1 MTRLA
6 GLLLLTV
13 VLACAGPSSSPPPTA
28 PFSLAGQRV
37 LVLPVQ
43 NAHEPDGGSD
53 SLLAALQRYEPRA
66 IWIGPADLQRALRR
80 LPAFAADPA
89 ALPHDPLVH
98 HGDRRAGEPLA
109 SELRRFSALADARWV
124 LLPRKAQFVNAS
136 PRISAAL
143 LDART
148 GVVLWAGHAEE
159 PSTLAA
165 RLLGPPQ

>member
-1 MTRLA
+1 MRRA
-6 GLLLLTV
+6 GFLLLAV
-13 VLACAGPSSSPPPTA
+13 VLACARPASSPSAAP

-37 LVLPVQ
+37 LVLPIQ
-43 NAHEPDGGSD
+43 NARGHAERSD
-53 SLLAALQRYEPRA
+53 SLLAALQRGEPRA
-66 IWIGPADLQRALRR
+66 VWMRPADLQRALRR

-98 HGDRRAGEPLA
+98 HGERRAGEPLA

-124 LLPRKAQFVNAS
+124 LLPREAQFVNAS
-136 PRISAAL
+136 PRVSAAL

-148 GVVLWAGHAEE
+148 GVVLWAGDAED

-165 RLLGPPQ
+165 RLLGPAR